1 LTIPAWVVVIATARD
16 EPGAIG
22 SSAPSA
28 PHARCPL
35 CLHQGTVSTFITKVP
50 NLVCKKC
57 GNRDVVIT
65 ARDTMRGLKNKKR
78 R

>member
-1 LTIPAWVVVIATARD
+1 VGRRDRDGGATSPAR
-16 EPGAIG
+16 
-22 SSAPSA
+22 SAP
-28 PHARCPL
+28 ARRPL

-50 NLVCKKC
+50 KLVCKKC